1 MLNTLWA
8 LSGRFEDF
16 MADSTT
22 KTVLRMGRIVVYMG
36 IMCHFMTCF
45 WTLAGR
51 QADKNG
57 DDSW

>member
-1 MLNTLWA
+1 
-8 LSGRFEDF
+8 